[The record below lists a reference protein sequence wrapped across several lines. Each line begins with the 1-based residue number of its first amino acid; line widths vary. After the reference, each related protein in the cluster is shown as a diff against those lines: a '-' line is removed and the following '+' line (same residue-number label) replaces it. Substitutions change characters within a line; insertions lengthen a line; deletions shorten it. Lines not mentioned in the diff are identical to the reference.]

1 MGTLRPECISGTVYK
16 ERAHVGN
23 DLLRGRIA
31 ADVEAGMLAINGAN
45 VSAPDAPFGGVKW
58 SGFGRE
64 DGAEGVMH
72 CMVPKTIHE
81 S

>member
-1 MGTLRPECISGTVYK
+1 
-16 ERAHVGN
+16 
-23 DLLRGRIA
+23 
-31 ADVEAGMLAINGAN
+31 MLAINGAN

-72 CMVPKTIHE
+72 CMVAKTIHE
-81 S
+81 G